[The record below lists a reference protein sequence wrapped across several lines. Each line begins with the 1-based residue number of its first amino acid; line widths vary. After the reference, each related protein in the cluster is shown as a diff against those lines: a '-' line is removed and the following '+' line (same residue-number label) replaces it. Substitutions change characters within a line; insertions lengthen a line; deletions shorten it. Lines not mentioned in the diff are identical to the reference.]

1 MYQFARS
8 FSELSRIGRE
18 MNKRNASVV
27 ATVHQRSREA
37 DGGVV
42 LATMNLIS
50 AGFGL
55 LPYRGVVD
63 GEKTEILTP
72 SADLGH
78 SGEVLLQ
85 SRMRVPQAASTG
97 VTCTTR
103 EFSQKEG
110 ENNNNNNNKKGNE
123 GAHQLSEGLWERS
136 ALCSS

>member
-1 MYQFARS
+1 MYQFARC

-37 DGGVV
+37 DGDVV
-42 LATMNLIS
+42 LATMNLMS

-85 SRMRVPQAASTG
+85 RRMRVSQAASTG

-103 EFSQKEG
+103 ELSQKG
-110 ENNNNNNNKKGNE
+110 ENTHTKKKGNE
-123 GAHQLSEGLWERS
+123 GAHQLSEGLWERI

>member
-1 MYQFARS
+1 MYQVARC
-8 FSELSRIGRE
+8 FSELNRIGRE

-27 ATVHQRSREA
+27 ATVHQCSREA

-42 LATMNLIS
+42 LATMNLMS

-55 LPYRGVVD
+55 LPYRGIVD
-63 GEKTEILTP
+63 GDKTEILTP

-78 SGEVLLQ
+78 SGEFLLQ

-103 EFSQKEG
+103 ELSQKEG
-110 ENNNNNNNKKGNE
+110 ENTHTKKDNE
-123 GAHQLSEGLWERS
+123 GAHQLSEGIWERI